1 MRVERA
7 AGTPVALG
15 MIFGSVLAVAAS
27 LAMFWLHLD
36 LPRPICNFRSW
47 TGIPCPTCG
56 TTRMAERLLA
66 GDVAGALGWNPLV
79 FIALTAVA
87 VWGVVSAMRVGFG
100 LPAWRLVLERR
111 DRAIVRTLA
120 LVTLIAGWGYL
131 IWRGV

>member
-15 MIFGSVLAVAAS
+15 MIFGSVLAVGAC
-27 LAMFWLHLD
+27 LAMLWLYLE
-36 LPRPICNFRSW
+36 LPRPVCHFRSW
-47 TGIPCPTCG
+47 TGVPCPTCG
-56 TTRMAERLLA
+56 TTRMVERLLS

-111 DRAIVRTLA
+111 DRAIVRVLAILA
-120 LVTLIAGWGYL
+120 LFAGWGYL